1 MNQEIQKLKNFYNNR
16 YDLYGNDIKTVGWG
30 DEQSQNLRFDMLFK
44 DIDITNKIVLDIG
57 CGFGDLIPYLDNR
70 FSSDYQYIGVDIAE
84 KIISEAKKN
93 FSKKNRNFITG
104 DLLTLEIPN
113 VDIAILSGAL
123 SFKREG
129 IEKYAINTID
139 KMYKLSNEV
148 ACLNFMTTK
157 CDYQLEKNQH
167 YNPKKIYSHAKK
179 CSSNVLLNEDYPLY
193 EFTIQI
199 FREG

>member
-1 MNQEIQKLKNFYNNR
+1 MNQEIQNLKNFYNNR
-16 YDLYGNDIKTVGWG
+16 YELYGNDIKTVGWG

-44 DIDITNKIVLDIG
+44 DIDITNKTVLDIG

-70 FSSDYQYIGVDIAE
+70 FSSDYQYIGIDIAE

-129 IEKYAINTID
+129 IEKYANDTID

-157 CDYQLEKNQH
+157 KSKFNF
-167 YNPKKIYSHAKK
+167 
-179 CSSNVLLNEDYPLY
+179 SSCN
-193 EFTIQI
+193 I
-199 FREG
+199 FCLKELTLC